1 MNGSFSLG
9 GGINT
14 FEVFFKSVTLQ
25 LSLNVNEITNIALR
39 LHYISVKFMLNWFI
53 MDSFSTRVQ
62 TRGYYLPIL
71 SYLIWFFNFFVWY
84 SQTLWQSLTIYG
96 KAFSS
101 LYSAQKHHSWN
112 PPSFL
117 SFWNFQIRWGG
128 LIFPFHTN

>member
-25 LSLNVNEITNIALR
+25 LALNVNEITNIALR
-39 LHYISVKFMLNWFI
+39 LHYVSVKFMLNWFI

-71 SYLIWFFNFFVWY
+71 SYLIWFFNFFCMI
-84 SQTLWQSLTIYG
+84 QSNFMTKFNYIRQG
-96 KAFSS
+96 IQFVVFSS
-101 LYSAQKHHSWN
+101 EAS
-112 PPSFL
+112 
-117 SFWNFQIRWGG
+117 
-128 LIFPFHTN
+128 